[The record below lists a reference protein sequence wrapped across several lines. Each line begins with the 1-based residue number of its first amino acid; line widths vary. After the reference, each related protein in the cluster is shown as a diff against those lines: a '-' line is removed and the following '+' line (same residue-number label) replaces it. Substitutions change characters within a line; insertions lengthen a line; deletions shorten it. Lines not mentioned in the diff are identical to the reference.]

1 MTLRILGVAHI
12 VVAVILL
19 PATAFLGFTSALIVI
34 PGLIWLIVLGLRL
47 WRPYP
52 RLRTAL
58 RNTHL
63 VLAPFAILLTV
74 YGFYALRKAGES
86 AEGGGGLLG
95 AFGLIPIVMGIFA
108 AALSIASLC
117 VSYSSAFTD
126 LPVEKNPGGVYDSE
140 PPNSSGTS

>member
-1 MTLRILGVAHI
+1 LFSKTLRKLGVAHI

-47 WRPYP
+47 WRPYAE
-52 RLRTAL
+52 LRTAL
-58 RNTHL
+58 RNTHF

-74 YGFYALRKAGES
+74 YGLYALRKAEES

-95 AFGLIPIVMGIFA
+95 AFGLIPIVMGLLA
-108 AALSIASLC
+108 GSLSIASLYVC
-117 VSYSSAFTD
+117 RSTVFAR
-126 LPVEKNPGGVYDSE
+126 LIGGKR
-140 PPNSSGTS
+140 GARG